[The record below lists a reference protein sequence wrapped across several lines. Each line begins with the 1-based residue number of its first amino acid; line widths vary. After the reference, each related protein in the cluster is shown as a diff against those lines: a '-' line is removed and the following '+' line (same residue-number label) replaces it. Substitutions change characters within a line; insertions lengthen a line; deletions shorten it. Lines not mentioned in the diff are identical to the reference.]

1 MRDRRRT
8 TPTGAVTDDQPVSH
22 EGPPVGYQVAAAS
35 DGAGRDAASQ
45 RRFNRRRL
53 LVYGLGGIAAAAAA
67 GATGLELVSHGILP
81 GGQMLDQLDGA
92 CAVPSPV
99 LTFAPLGASVSNE
112 FDSQARKRTV
122 GYTIAYPPKH
132 GPGSTLP
139 LVVMLHGFG
148 GNHANAVVG
157 MSPAQAVALQVGREP
172 LEPMAMVTVD
182 GGDGYWNPHPGDDPM
197 AMVVDELIPLCQGL
211 GLGRAP
217 QRIGTMGISM
227 GGYGA
232 LLLAEKC
239 PHLIAAVAAISPA
252 IWTSYA
258 EARAANPGGVRLRSR
273 LCRRRRSE
281 ARRRVGWHSGPGRIR
296 KFRSLPPR
304 RGSIGKGLG
313 TRRGRRLLQ
322 GLPHQRLLHR
332 SGAAIAGVSGPAS
345 QLVVRRE
352 ESERR
357 TSPSG
362 ELKRRRRKVSLSP
375 ILLVHAAAGPRESS
389 GPPSGG
395 FGSLR
400 GYPGDVAHS

>member
-182 GGDGYWNPHPGDDPM
+182 GGNGYWNPHPGDDPM
-197 AMVVDELIPLCQGL
+197 AMVIDELIPLCQGL

-258 EARAANPGGVRLRSR
+258 EARAANPGAYASAADFAADDAVKLGGALAGIPVRV
-273 LCRRRRSE
+273 
-281 ARRRVGWHSGPGRIR
+281 ASGNSDP
-296 KFRSLPPR
+296 FR
-304 RGSIGKGLG
+304 RGVEALARVLAPGAVVDFSKGCHTSAFFIAQEPPSLAF
-313 TRRGRRLLQ
+313 LA
-322 GLPHQRLLHR
+322 QRL
-332 SGAAIAGVSGPAS
+332 
-345 QLVVRRE
+345 
-352 ESERR
+352 
-357 TSPSG
+357 
-362 ELKRRRRKVSLSP
+362 
-375 ILLVHAAAGPRESS
+375 SS
-389 GPPSGG
+389 
-395 FGSLR
+395 
-400 GYPGDVAHS
+400 